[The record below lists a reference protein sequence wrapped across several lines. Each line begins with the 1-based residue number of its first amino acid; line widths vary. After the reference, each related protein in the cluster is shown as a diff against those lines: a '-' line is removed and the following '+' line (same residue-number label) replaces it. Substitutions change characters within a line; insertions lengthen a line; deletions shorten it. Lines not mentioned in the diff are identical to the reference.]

1 MASASPIVVSVQDS
15 RKIAISAFVG
25 TALEWYDYFLF
36 GTAAAIVFNRLYFTT
51 LDPAAAL
58 LASFATFG
66 VGFASRPI
74 GALIFG
80 AIGDRIGRRP
90 ALIATIVLIGV
101 STGLIGVLP
110 DYISIGIAAPI
121 MLAVLRLLQG
131 FAVGGEWGGATTMA
145 IEHSPIEKRG
155 RYAAMVQLGS
165 PVGTILSSGA
175 IALVLLMPAES
186 FDAWGWR
193 LPFLAAF
200 PLLLIALWMRRRME
214 ESPVFLALEKE
225 AGTKPRIPA
234 LDVFRKAPGRV
245 LAGMAASMLG
255 IGGFYVV
262 TTLIIAY
269 ATTTLGVPR
278 EQVVNAT
285 LIAAFGQFFAL
296 LICGRLVERFGAGRM
311 TVVGSIV
318 TGLLA
323 FPVFA
328 LVSTG
333 NPVLITL
340 AICLG
345 TMSIDIVYA
354 GTGTLLSEMFRP
366 ELRYTGVSVSF
377 QFAGA
382 IGGFMPMIATALLA
396 ATGDAYW
403 PAALLLILIA
413 LITAIGGVF
422 GRRLRIVDA
431 VVAAD
436 PATTVPG
443 ANDPEPST
451 AARKLG

>member
-1 MASASPIVVSVQDS
+1 MTADNDIAVSASDA

-51 LDPAAAL
+51 LDPTAAL

-66 VGFASRPI
+66 VGFVSRPI

-90 ALIATIVLIGV
+90 ALIATIVMIGV

-110 DYISIGIAAPI
+110 DYVSIGIAAPI
-121 MLAVLRLLQG
+121 ILAVLRLLQG

-145 IEHSPIEKRG
+145 VEHSPIEKRG

-165 PVGTILSSGA
+165 PIGTILSSGA
-175 IALVLLMPAES
+175 IALVLMLPAEA

-193 LPFLAAF
+193 IPFLVAF
-200 PLLLIALWMRRRME
+200 PLLLVALWMRRQME
-214 ESPVFLALEKE
+214 ESPVFLELEKRDE
-225 AGTKPRIPA
+225 EKPRMPA
-234 LDVFRKAPGRV
+234 LAIFRQAPGRV

-255 IGGFYVV
+255 VGGFYVV
-262 TTLIIAY
+262 TTLVISY
-269 ATTTLGVPR
+269 ATTTVGVPR

-285 LIAAFGQFFAL
+285 LIAAVGQFFAL
-296 LICGRLVERFGAGRM
+296 LICGRLVERFGAGKM
-311 TVVGSIV
+311 TIVGSVV
-318 TGLLA
+318 TALAA

-328 LVSTG
+328 LVNTG
-333 NPVLITL
+333 DPVLITL

-382 IGGFMPMIATALLA
+382 VGGFMPMIATALLA
-396 ATGDAYW
+396 ASGQQYW
-403 PAALLLILIA
+403 VAAALLVAICA
-413 LITAIGGVF
+413 ITAVGGVF
-422 GRRLRIVDA
+422 GTRLRIVDR
-431 VVAAD
+431 VVAAEQHEAS
-436 PATTVPG
+436 ATTAVQ
-443 ANDPEPST
+443 S
-451 AARKLG
+451 